1 MANKYRYLY
10 FIQVNTGQGHGW
22 EDYGATDTKTGAED
36 RARWLRK
43 EAKKWR
49 QMPDGR
55 IARGLRPKNKYR
67 VIKRR
72 VPFNELVWWA

>member
-10 FIQVNTGQGHGW
+10 FIQVNTGQGYGW

-36 RARWLRK
+36 RVRWLRK
-43 EAKKWR
+43 EAKYWR
-49 QMPDGR
+49 GP
-55 IARGLRPKNKYR
+55 ATKYR

-72 VPFNELVWWA
+72 ELVRR